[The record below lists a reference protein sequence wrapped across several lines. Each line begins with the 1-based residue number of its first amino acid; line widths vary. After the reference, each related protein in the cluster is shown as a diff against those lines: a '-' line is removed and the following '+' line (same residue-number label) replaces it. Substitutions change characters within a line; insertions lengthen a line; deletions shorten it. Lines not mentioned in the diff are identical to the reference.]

1 MLIILEKY
9 MPVLRTPGP
18 EIQMKPDGINDKLE
32 SDMLLCL
39 NIHKNYLKS
48 NIKRKK
54 FKVNM
59 LQ

>member
-1 MLIILEKY
+1 

-39 NIHKNYLKS
+39 NTHKNYLKS

-54 FKVNM
+54 F
-59 LQ
+59 